1 MNILLKFIIENGKII
16 LGVVAK
22 HSELMQ
28 TDNKENVIGGGF
40 CLYDYE
46 RKTFI
51 FFGSSSE
58 FGKAKIQ
65 DIKPVIF
72 NNKVYTDAVVLN
84 DRLLSK
90 HKFNFVYRSKHQG
103 DILLS

>member
-1 MNILLKFIIENGKII
+1 MEILNKFIIEGERII
-16 LGVVAK
+16 LGKVTH

-28 TDNKENVIGGGF
+28 TDDKQSVKGGGF

-51 FFGSSSE
+51 LFGSSSE

-65 DIKPVIF
+65 DIRPVIF
-72 NNKVYTDAVVLN
+72 NNKVYATKDGQ
-84 DRLLSK
+84 LSK
-90 HKFNFVYRSKHQG
+90 HEYNFVYRFKHQG
-103 DILLS
+103 DIPLL

>member
-1 MNILLKFIIENGKII
+1 MDILNKFIIEGERII
-16 LGVVAK
+16 LGKVTH

-28 TDNKENVIGGGF
+28 TDDKQDVKGGGF

-51 FFGSSSE
+51 LFGSSSE

-72 NNKVYTDAVVLN
+72 NNKVYTNTGVLD
-84 DRLLSK
+84 DRLLSN
-90 HKFNFVYRSKHQG
+90 HEYNFIYRSKHQG
-103 DILLS
+103 DIPLL

>member
-1 MNILLKFIIENGKII
+1 MNILSKFIIENGKII
-16 LGVVAK
+16 LGAVAN

-28 TDNKENVIGGGF
+28 TDNKQNVKGGGF

-51 FFGSSSE
+51 LFGGSSE

-65 DIKPVIF
+65 DIKPIVF
-72 NNKVYTDAVVLN
+72 NNKVYAIKDGQ
-84 DRLLSK
+84 LSK
-90 HKFNFVYRSKHQG
+90 YEYNFVYRSKYQG
-103 DILLS
+103 DIPLL

>member
-1 MNILLKFIIENGKII
+1 MNILSKFIIESDKII

-72 NNKVYTDAVVLN
+72 NNKVYTDIGITTN
-84 DRLLSK
+84 EPLSK
-90 HKFNFVYRSKHQG
+90 HEYNFVYRSKHQG
-103 DILLS
+103 DIPLL

>member
-51 FFGSSSE
+51 FFGGSSE

-65 DIKPVIF
+65 DIKPIVF
-72 NNKVYTDAVVLN
+72 NDKVYADIGITN
-84 DRLLSK
+84 DELLSK
-90 HKFNFVYRSKHQG
+90 HKFNFVYRSKYQG
-103 DILLS
+103 DIPLL

>member
-1 MNILLKFIIENGKII
+1 MDILNKFILEGERII
-16 LGVVAK
+16 LGKVTH

-28 TDNKENVIGGGF
+28 TDNKQNVIGGGF

-51 FFGSSSE
+51 FFGGSSE

-65 DIKPVIF
+65 DIKPIVF
-72 NNKVYTDAVVLN
+72 NDKVYATIKRHRFFSSVFG
-84 DRLLSK
+84 RC
-90 HKFNFVYRSKHQG
+90 
-103 DILLS
+103 

>member
-1 MNILLKFIIENGKII
+1 MDILNKFIIEGERII
-16 LGVVAK
+16 LGKVTH

-28 TDNKENVIGGGF
+28 TDNKQNVIGGGF

-90 HKFNFVYRSKHQG
+90 HKFNFIYRSKHQG
-103 DILLS
+103 DIPLL

>member
-1 MNILLKFIIENGKII
+1 MNILSKFIIESDKII

-28 TDNKENVIGGGF
+28 TDNKENVIGGGL

-90 HKFNFVYRSKHQG
+90 HKFNCVYRAKRQG
-103 DILLS
+103 DSPLL

>member
-51 FFGSSSE
+51 FFGGSSE

-65 DIKPVIF
+65 DIKPIVF
-72 NNKVYTDAVVLN
+72 NDKVYATKN
-84 DRLLSK
+84 GQLSK
-90 HKFNFVYRSKHQG
+90 HEYNFVYRSKRQG
-103 DILLS
+103 DIPLL